1 MALPPQLQTAL
12 AERGGALPALGF
24 VPGRPQRG
32 IPRGGG
38 GVGFAAGPAAGGA
51 AAGTFTSAIATGA
64 LLGGEAGLLG
74 GPAGAAVG
82 AVVGSV
88 VGLLAG
94 FLSGGIFSGRPT
106 AQATAEIGARLAA
119 NSNPILAN
127 LGRGIESLASR
138 GFVLSSRSDIQ
149 REFAPLVGA
158 AVRQLEANGYPVSTA
173 HQLVRNAVYNPSR
186 PIAAAPVLPARPVV
200 GGRMVAPLPSAGAQ
214 GVRPAIAPPIAPR
227 PGYRVI
233 RPPPEFTTL
242 SSAQAAAAPSPY
254 APSGVAEAGLIGVP
268 RTILERYPWLRRAIA
283 LFGIERAGVAVEK
296 LLRGE
301 SLNNQEFG
309 ALAGTIIG
317 GIAGDPLLGAQ
328 VGVEAGVAVDT
339 LNEIA
344 HQYLGRPLD
353 QLLTRQGQEELQT
366 LRRPQ
371 PQPSIPLSQQCP
383 PGSHQCVTD
392 TECERYGRCAPDG
405 NPVQMVYQ
413 RGGQLQPQQPQLYR
427 PRPQPEECPDC
438 PKVAKQ
444 GDCSEP
450 DSPIGQLAKQLV
462 NCPTFQRELSDK
474 LHIRQRPG
482 EKPTLEIAR
491 PICLCCDSVDDLEQ
505 YVSSGGVRGK
515 CVQHDGQA
523 DFVGVK
529 Q

>member
-1 MALPPQLQTAL
+1 MQTLPPQLQTAL

-24 VPGRPQRG
+24 VAGRPQRG

-38 GVGFAAGPAAGGA
+38 GVGFAAGPAAGSA

-94 FLSGGIFSGRPT
+94 FLSGGLLAGRPK

-127 LGRGIESLASR
+127 LGRGIESLAAR

-149 REFAPLVGA
+149 REFAPLVGS
-158 AVRQLEANGYPVSTA
+158 AVRQLEANGYPVSSA

-186 PIAAAPVLPARPVV
+186 PIPAVPILPARPVV
-200 GGRMVAPLPSAGAQ
+200 AGRVSPVAPLPATSQRAPSG
-214 GVRPAIAPPIAPR
+214 GPAIQPR
-227 PGYRVI
+227 QGYRVI
-233 RPPPEFTTL
+233 RPPAEFATL

-254 APSGVAEAGLIGVP
+254 APTGVAEAGLIGVP
-268 RTILERYPWLRRAIA
+268 RTILERYPWLRKAIA

-296 LLRGE
+296 LLRGD

-344 HQYLGRPLD
+344 HQYLGKPLD
-353 QLLTRQGQEELQT
+353 QLLTRQDQDALQT
-366 LRRPQ
+366 LRVRPQ
-371 PQPSIPLSQQCP
+371 P
-383 PGSHQCVTD
+383 
-392 TECERYGRCAPDG
+392 AA
-405 NPVQMVYQ
+405 
-413 RGGQLQPQQPQLYR
+413 QPQPLLLERPQPTAQPQPQLYR
-427 PRPQPEECPDC
+427 PQPQLPPGGQPQLYRPQPQDGECPDC

-450 DSPIGQLAKQLV
+450 DSPIGQLARQLV

-505 YVSSGGVRGK
+505 YVSSGGARGK
-515 CVQHDGQA
+515 CVQHDGAA